1 MSNSATS
8 QPNLPPALIA
18 HPRGALI
25 LTADGEV
32 EELSRTA
39 AAQALRQVRPLV
51 CHAPATAARLEL
63 AHVDGYDLLELFAF
77 VRPAKFCLPTPRGL
91 ALALDLPEPANHVD
105 EAMTLLAAA
114 TTLLGELGRQDPR
127 EARRAATLAATMAR
141 GGWGWGPPVLAALG
155 DPGAAGGR
163 RGGLDVWEILPEWAE
178 HADMPAPSQEPVT
191 GPEARERLRNLLGA
205 EAEARPTQ
213 GDYAELAAHAFRP
226 RDQYGLPNMV
236 LAEAGTGIGKT
247 LGYVAP
253 ASVWAAKN
261 GGAVWLST
269 YTKNLQRQID
279 QELDRLYADP
289 AVKANKVVIRKGREN
304 YLCLLNFEEA
314 TQGGAARQSELTA
327 LGLLARWIGA
337 TRDGDMVGGD
347 FPAWLAELA
356 GRGRTLGLTDR
367 RGECI
372 YAGCAHYRK
381 CFIERAVRKAR
392 RADIVIANHAL
403 VMQQAAHAED
413 PADLPG
419 RYVFDE
425 GHHLFEAADGAFS
438 AVLSGAEGLELRRWL
453 RGPEG
458 GRRSRGRGLEKRS
471 GDLVADD
478 EEGARLLAEVLT
490 AAMILPGEGFAERL
504 RDNQPHGPM
513 EEFLQLLRTQV
524 LARAR
529 DVDSPYGIQCGTAEP
544 VPGLLD
550 AAARLAAALD
560 RLGQP
565 MSQMIKALE
574 RLLDQQAETLDSQTR
589 LRIDA
594 AARSLKRRHELVT
607 AWIGMLASLAE
618 GTPPAFADWFALDRE
633 NGQETDIAFHRH
645 WIDPML
651 PFARSLLDQAHGV
664 LVTSATLRDQANAT
678 DDGWPAAEARSGAI
692 HIAQE
697 ARRAS
702 LSSPFDYP
710 TRTKV
715 LIVTDVR
722 RDAPDQIAAAYREL
736 FLASGGGALGLFTAI
751 WRLRAV
757 QQRIAAPLD
766 QAGLPLYAQHVDPI
780 GISTLID
787 IFRTEIDSCLLG
799 TDAVRDGVDVPGRSL
814 RLIVFDRVPWPR
826 PDILH
831 KARRERFG
839 LTRYDDMLTRLKLK
853 QAFGRLLRRADDR
866 GVFVMLDAQM
876 PTRLLTAFPPDVT
889 VRRVGLAEAI
899 AETRE
904 FLSEESASCLPSA
917 RRPH

>member
-1 MSNSATS
+1 MSSPAAS
-8 QPNLPPALIA
+8 IPNLPPALIA

-25 LTADGEV
+25 LSADGEV
-32 EELSRTA
+32 EELSRPA
-39 AAQALRQVRPLV
+39 AAQMLRQVRPLI
-51 CHAPATAARLEL
+51 CHAPATAARLDL

-77 VRPAKFCLPTPRGL
+77 VRPATFCLPTPRGL
-91 ALALDLPEPANHVD
+91 AAALDLPEPGSHLD

-114 TTLLGELGRQDPR
+114 TTLLGQLKNQQPT
-127 EARRAATLAATMAR
+127 EARRMATLAATMAR

-178 HADMPAPSQEPVT
+178 HADMPAPSQEPVS
-191 GPEARERLRNLLGA
+191 GPEAREKLRHLLGDA
-205 EAEARPTQ
+205 AEARPTQ

-279 QELDRLYADP
+279 KELDRLYADP
-289 AVKANKVVIRKGREN
+289 ATKANKVVVRKGREN

-314 TQGGAARQSELTA
+314 TQGGAARTSELTA
-327 LGLLARWIGA
+327 LGLMARWIGA

-347 FPAWLAELA
+347 FPAWLGELS

-372 YAGCAHYRK
+372 YAGCTHYRK

-392 RADIVIANHAL
+392 RAEIVIANHAL
-403 VMQQAAHAED
+403 VMQQAANADD
-413 PADLPG
+413 PSALPA

-425 GHHLFEAADGAFS
+425 GHHLFEAADSAFS
-438 AVLSGAEGLELRRWL
+438 AVLSGTEGLELRRWL

-458 GRRSRGRGLEKRS
+458 GRRSRARGLEKRS
-471 GDLVADD
+471 GDLVSDD
-478 EEGARLLAEVLT
+478 EEGAALLGQVLT
-490 AAMILPGEGFAERL
+490 AAMALPAEGFAERL

-513 EEFLQLLRTQV
+513 EEFLSLLRTQV

-529 DVDSPYGIQCGTAEP
+529 DVDSPYGIQCGPSEP

-550 AAARLAAALD
+550 AASRLAAALD
-560 RLGQP
+560 RLAQP
-565 MSQMIKALE
+565 MQLLVKSLE
-574 RLLDQQAETLDSQTR
+574 RMLDQQAETLDTPTR

-594 AARSLKRRHELVT
+594 AGRSLKRRQELVT
-607 AWIGMLASLAE
+607 AWIGMLAALSQ
-618 GTPPAFADWFALDRE
+618 GTPAAFADWFALDRE
-633 NGQETDIAFHRH
+633 NGQEMDVAFHRH
-645 WIDPML
+645 WIDPTL
-651 PFARSLLDQAHGV
+651 PFARSLLDSAHGV
-664 LVTSATLRDQANAT
+664 VVTSATLRDQATAA

-692 HIAQE
+692 HIGQE
-697 ARRAS
+697 AWRAS
-702 LSSPFDYP
+702 LSSPFDYAN
-710 TRTKV
+710 RTKV
-715 LIVTDVR
+715 LVVTDVR

-780 GISTLID
+780 DIATLID
-787 IFRTEIDSCLLG
+787 IFRAEIDSCLLG

-853 QAFGRLLRRADDR
+853 QAYGRLLRRADDR
-866 GVFVMLDAQM
+866 GVFVMLDAQT
-876 PTRLLTAFPPDVT
+876 PSRLLTAFPPDVT
-889 VRRVGLAEAI
+889 VRRVGLADAI

-904 FLSEESASCLPSA
+904 FLSEGSDVCLPSA